1 MEPWHF
7 IYNGVDSRTMGV
19 RVNKYPPI
27 MRPAE
32 RIKYVTI
39 PGRAGDLAQKEGKA
53 VYDAYNRG
61 MEISNMKGFD
71 LHAVRAWLRGRGT
84 MIVGNEPD
92 YAYTVDLGAQ
102 CQFDKMIRGIWGG
115 TLQMHTQPFK
125 ASADPVKPIVLTTS
139 GATVYN
145 PGDVDAEP
153 LITIDGTGDVTLT
166 VGGKTLAITGISSG
180 WQADSDLKWVLDA
193 SGAPKWNAASGEW
206 GALPPGNSAI
216 SWTGSITSVT
226 IAPRWRYL

>member
-27 MRPAE
+27 MRAAE
-32 RIKYVTI
+32 RVKYVTI
-39 PGRAGDLAQKEGKA
+39 PGRAGDLTQKEGKA

-92 YAYTVDLGAQ
+92 YCYTVDLGAQ
-102 CQFDKMIRGIWGG
+102 CQFDKLIRGIWGG

-125 ASADPVKPIVLTTS
+125 TARIPPHDMEVSTS
-139 GATVYN
+139 GTVLYN

-153 LITIDGTGDVTLT
+153 LILINGSGDVTIT
-166 VGGKTLAITGISSG
+166 IGGKTLSLTGVSSG
-180 WQADSDLKWVLDA
+180 WMIDAELKWVLNA
-193 SGAPKWNAASGEW
+193 SGAPQWNVASGEW
-206 GALPPGNSAI
+206 GTLPPGNSTVR
-216 SWTGSITSVT
+216 WTGSISSLV
-226 IAPRWRYL
+226 ISPRWRYL

>member
-1 MEPWHF
+1 MEPWYF

-32 RIKYVTI
+32 RVKYVSI
-39 PGRAGDLAQKEGKA
+39 PGRAGDLTQKEGKA

-61 MEISNMKGFD
+61 MEISNMRNFD

-92 YAYTVDLGAQ
+92 YVYTVDLGAQ
-102 CQFDKMIRGIWGG
+102 CQFDKLIRGIWGG

-125 ASADPVKPIVLTTS
+125 TPRIPPMPTTLITS
-139 GATVYN
+139 GQTIFN
-145 PGDVDAEP
+145 PGDADALP
-153 LITIDGTGDVTLT
+153 LVTMEGTGDVTLT
-166 VGGKTLAITGISSG
+166 IGGKTLAISGISDG
-180 WQADSDLKWVLDA
+180 WQVDFDLRWVLNTA
-193 SGAPKWNAASGEW
+193 GAPQWNAASGDF
-206 GALPPGNSAI
+206 GALPPGISAVK
-216 SWTGSITSVT
+216 WTGSVLSVT
-226 IAPRWRYL
+226 IEPRWRYL